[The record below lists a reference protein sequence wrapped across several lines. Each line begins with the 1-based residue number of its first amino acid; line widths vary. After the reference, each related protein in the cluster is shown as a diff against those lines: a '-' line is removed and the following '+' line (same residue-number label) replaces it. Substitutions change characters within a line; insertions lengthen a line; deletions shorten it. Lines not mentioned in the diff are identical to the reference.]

1 VGQLDMDGGAREL
14 LEGIKEMKEM
24 MKVKQKGRKK

>member
-14 LEGIKEMKEM
+14 LEGIKEM